1 MRSVASRSPP
11 ASDSD
16 TTPRESSKEFAY
28 KRKKFTY
35 EMLRILI
42 DYCCCCHFTTSATA
56 QLKSSKVSCP
66 TFEVDLL
73 NGRVNGLKPDR
84 TTNEITGKFPCYTSM
99 TEENASSKCGGMIEY
114 KDKGLTFFTGRNY
127 VEIGP
132 GFKGKMSNNDAGHKK
147 RQPVQKSWV
156 RLRSKMLNGTPTR
169 PVTAA
174 SCCIMERTIK

>member
-1 MRSVASRSPP
+1 MRCFAFLLMIVAVHL
-11 ASDSD
+11 
-16 TTPRESSKEFAY
+16 TT
-28 KRKKFTY
+28 T
-35 EMLRILI
+35 
-42 DYCCCCHFTTSATA
+42 ATA

-66 TFEVDLL
+66 AFEVDLL

-132 GFKGKMSNNDAGHKK
+132 GFKGKMSTTMLGTK
-147 RQPVQKSWV
+147 RGSLFKI
-156 RLRSKMLNGTPTR
+156 LGTPK
-169 PVTAA
+169 
-174 SCCIMERTIK
+174 IKDDKWDAYQTGYGCLVLYYGADNKVKKIQFSTYTTNAIQLCE